1 MGPGACCFGW
11 VGGVAL
17 GGLAG
22 LALALVLERV
32 HSARRVATVGD
43 PEPAFA
49 ALSLQ
54 LALGTFNAVVQWLQL
69 SPARGWTACG
79 DDGRRGGGSEPRNR
93 RRIPGC
99 VDRPAGDPAMT
110 VLFPLLAADAF
121 WQELSPLGLGG
132 VGGVLDCPL
141 KGLVFLTMLMTVG
154 VGGVT
159 APWLAK
165 ALGLNGAE
173 TSPEGDAPLAS
184 AGDLMPR

>member
-1 MGPGACCFGW
+1 
-11 VGGVAL
+11 L

-32 HSARRVATVGD
+32 HSARRLPTVGD

-54 LALGTFNAVVQWLQL
+54 LALGTSLLLFSGCSFLLPEAGLPAAMTAGVVVGLSLETAVGSLDALIAQL
-69 SPARGWTACG
+69 A
-79 DDGRRGGGSEPRNR
+79 
-93 RRIPGC
+93 IL
-99 VDRPAGDPAMT
+99 AMT

-173 TSPEGDAPLAS
+173 TSPEGDAPLAA